1 MFARSDACLAAE
13 VLPTM
18 ASLASWH
25 LWQNALSPRASAS
38 PRAARRTAGHCPRL
52 GQRNR
57 TAGAPPIQI
66 SDLHDWL
73 DALVGPYFYLF
84 WPQKAPKRKR
94 NVGVQ
99 GRALGKRRR
108 RCGHP
113 IVALRAAVPDH
124 APSPR
129 RPIDPRDPMKHCTVL
144 YERRKCRNCPLWRK
158 RRAERRRSG

>member
-25 LWQNALSPRASAS
+25 LWQNALSPWASAS

-73 DALVGPYFYLF
+73 DALVGPIFTYSG
-84 WPQKAPKRKR
+84 PKRRQNAK
-94 NVGVQ
+94 G
-99 GRALGKRRR
+99 
-108 RCGHP
+108 
-113 IVALRAAVPDH
+113 
-124 APSPR
+124 
-129 RPIDPRDPMKHCTVL
+129 M
-144 YERRKCRNCPLWRK
+144 
-158 RRAERRRSG
+158 